1 MEDSP
6 VHETH
11 QISKPEVL
19 ATAQPAQVTA
29 PSQKTFYTTTR
40 PTDIITPYSKM
51 QENGVEFGAP
61 DKRSVKLFNTLSVS
75 ISLIPASGIPW
86 LLTGYAFPL
95 NSARLGENCNGSKP
109 DCWLADFPF
118 VSGPHRGPLGTVLI
132 ETSTGI
138 LLVYMTFGLGV
149 SVPCYHVGLGYCFVV
164 FNVMKDV

>member
-1 MEDSP
+1 VKVEDSP

-19 ATAQPAQVTA
+19 ATAQPTQVTA
-29 PSQKTFYTTTR
+29 SSKKIFYTTTR

-86 LLTGYAFPL
+86 LLTGYAFL
-95 NSARLGENCNGSKP
+95 
-109 DCWLADFPF
+109 
-118 VSGPHRGPLGTVLI
+118 
-132 ETSTGI
+132 
-138 LLVYMTFGLGV
+138 
-149 SVPCYHVGLGYCFVV
+149 
-164 FNVMKDV
+164 